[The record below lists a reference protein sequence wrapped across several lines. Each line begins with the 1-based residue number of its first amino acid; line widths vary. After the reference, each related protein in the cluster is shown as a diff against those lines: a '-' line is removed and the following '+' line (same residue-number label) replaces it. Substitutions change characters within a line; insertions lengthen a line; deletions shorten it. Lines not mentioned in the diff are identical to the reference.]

1 MEGAMAQAW
10 PLTDETLMA
19 FADGELPLAQ
29 RIQVERA
36 VAADP
41 EAQAR
46 IAMFR
51 ETAALLRAAFVL
63 DDDDH
68 ADAVLKMAAE

>member
-1 MEGAMAQAW
+1 MPTM
-10 PLTDETLMA
+10 PDEILMA

-29 RIQVERA
+29 HIQVERA
-36 VAADP
+36 VAADL

-51 ETAALLRAAFVL
+51 ETTALLRAAFAMKEEDV
-63 DDDDH
+63 DR
-68 ADAVLKMAAE
+68 A

>member
-1 MEGAMAQAW
+1 MLV
-10 PLTDETLMA
+10 PDEVLMA
-19 FADGELPLAQ
+19 YADGELSLPQ

-41 EAQAR
+41 EAQAC

-51 ETAALLRAAFVL
+51 ETTALLRAAFVM
-63 DDDDH
+63 DEEAVDAAQVAVQASERP
-68 ADAVLKMAAE
+68 ADAF